1 MTVFGQMSFTRASL
15 TLGRRCNPELERP
28 GRKSAAGELPT
39 RGCSRAQWLEL
50 GAAKRSYR

>member
-39 RGCSRAQWLEL
+39 PGCSRAQWLEL